1 MYSFAQRSDTKVID
15 EPLYAHYLAK
25 TNADHPGREQILANM
40 ENDGEKVIENV
51 ILGEYKVDVVFMKQ
65 MTHHLIH
72 LDESF
77 LDKVTNVFLIRDPK
91 QLISSLAQVIPEVN
105 MNSTG
110 IKRQHELF
118 HKLSEGD
125 NRPIVIDSGEILKDP
140 EKALTELCNALDIPF
155 ETNMLKWK
163 PGPIKEDGIWAL
175 HWYENVHKSTG
186 FEKQHTSSRELP
198 ENLSNLY
205 NESLS
210 FYKDLYSHSIKI

>member
-25 TNADHPGREQILANM
+25 TNADHPGREHILANM
-40 ENDGEKVIENV
+40 ENDGVKVIENV
-51 ILGEYKVDVVFMKQ
+51 ILGDYKENVVFMKQ
-65 MTHHLIH
+65 MTHHLLQ

-118 HKLSEGD
+118 HKLSDGD

-140 EKALTELCNALDIPF
+140 EKALTELCNALGIPF
-155 ETNMLKWK
+155 ESNMLKWK

-175 HWYENVHKSTG
+175 YWYENVHKSTG

-198 ENLSNLY
+198 EILANLY
-205 NESLS
+205 NESLP
-210 FYKDLYSHSIKI
+210 FYKDLYSHSIKV